1 MELITF
7 TEAERDLMD
16 GLSVR
21 QMQILRKLARILP
34 VAENGVY
41 SVSLSDFIGKGF
53 DRDDADRIVRLVGK
67 MDRIVREASIAGGFL
82 HLRVSPEAL
91 TLLEKMAAQNRV
103 NHAGGL
109 GNAYGQAT
117 LALKMA
123 LGIKGDVDYSQEFDH
138 ENFNYGEDTGYLDRA
153 FPSGCRWHMEFGDR
167 PEDYLKRD
175 VWISALANDELS
187 ITQSIC
193 CTWPDAPACWN
204 ERLGPVPVSVLTDP
218 EKWERLL
225 PEIAGKGLAGLKK
238 ARDEARAMLGVAQE
252 DGSVVCKPDMLRDMR
267 QACGEVDILC
277 AFFGTDPEVR
287 KVPEWPLRM
296 EPKGWFR
303 EFSCSLAEF
312 QDRFAPGLSQTFKWD
327 VQRVAAELWLNIFRE
342 ECGIAADPDD
352 IVDFGEEG
360 CAGDFREKYP
370 AEAERI
376 EPVYRKALEDA
387 RVRIAWGLATHNFR
401 KIRAFV
407 DGRISH
413 PAIGTREIGR
423 SGFEVSCGPG
433 LIAMRGRLRDAE
445 RLALWNIQTLRERG
459 DTHRDHPYNF

>member
-7 TEAERDLMD
+7 TEAERDLTD
-16 GLSVR
+16 NLSVR
-21 QMQILRKLARILP
+21 QMQILRKLASILP

-41 SVSLSDFIGKGF
+41 PVSLADFIGKGF
-53 DRDDADRIVRLVGK
+53 DRDDAERILRLVGK
-67 MDRIVREASIAGGFL
+67 MDRIVREASIADGFL
-82 HLRVSPEAL
+82 HLRLNPEAL
-91 TLLEKMAAQNRV
+91 TLLEKMAMQNRV

-123 LGIKGDVDYSQEFDH
+123 LGIKGDVNYSLEFDH
-138 ENFNYGEDTGYLDRA
+138 ENFNYGEDTAYLDMA
-153 FPSGCRWHMEFGDR
+153 FPSGCRWHMEFGDK
-167 PEDYLKRD
+167 PEEYLKRD
-175 VWISALANDELS
+175 VWISALANEELS
-187 ITQSIC
+187 ITQAIC
-193 CTWPDAPACWN
+193 CTWPDAPGGWR
-204 ERLGPVPVSVLTDP
+204 ERLGPVPVSVFTDR

-225 PEIAGKGLAGLKK
+225 PEIAENGLAGLKK
-238 ARDEARAMLGVAQE
+238 ARENARAMLGAAQE
-252 DGSVVCKPDMLRDMR
+252 DGSVVCKPDILRDMR

-277 AFFGTDPEVR
+277 AFFRTSPEIQQI
-287 KVPEWPLRM
+287 PEWPLRM
-296 EPKGWFR
+296 EPKGFCR

-312 QDRFAPGLSQTFKWD
+312 QDRFEPGLSQTFKWD
-327 VQRVAAELWLNIFRE
+327 VQRIAAELWLNIFRE

-360 CAGDFREKYP
+360 CAEDFREKYP

-387 RVRIAWGLATHNFR
+387 RVRIAWGLPTHDFR
-401 KIRAFV
+401 KIRAFA

-423 SGFEVSCGPG
+423 SGFGVACGPG
-433 LIAMRGRLRDAE
+433 LIAKRGRLRDAE
-445 RLALWNIQTLRERG
+445 RLALWHFQAKRERG
-459 DTHRDHPYNF
+459 DTHGH